1 LNFDFK
7 NRHNMIHLI
16 SALLTGY
23 LAYLIVAPQSF
34 LGILGFLI
42 VWGILEQL
50 LALLI
55 GFLVVF
61 FSDKS

>member
-1 LNFDFK
+1 
-7 NRHNMIHLI
+7 MIHLI

-23 LAYLIVAPQSF
+23 LAYLIVAPKSF

-42 VWGILEQL
+42 VWGVLEQV
-50 LALLI
+50 LALVI
-55 GFLVVF
+55 GFLLAY